1 MKEKRIKSGEE
12 VLDEFLRSLDSE
24 PGVDEMIKQIIRD
37 LRSSGKLTETK
48 LEQELQKVREELHRN
63 DKD

>member
-1 MKEKRIKSGEE
+1 MKEERIKSGEE
-12 VLDEFLRSLDSE
+12 VLDEFLKGLDSE
-24 PGVDEMIKQIIRD
+24 PDVDEMTKQIIRE

-48 LEQELQKVREELHRN
+48 LEQELQKVREELLKN